1 MPKRSQTDGRTSPH
15 YATRDADHIGPEHT
29 GLREEFPK
37 YAGRS
42 IVREVRRGSRF
53 RVSGASPVVLTLGF
67 LASGVSGFAGTMATP
82 AGTFAGCPRGPLPLT
97 GALASYAPAARTR
110 VLSFVR
116 ARAIQLKLKVGGARA
131 NRVLRVSTWL
141 PSGWIKS
148 ECGLLD
154 WKRSLAVGVF
164 FPTMDPAHN
173 PVGRC
178 ASCASITYLIA
189 KLPRGWVVWGNY

>member
-1 MPKRSQTDGRTSPH
+1 M
-15 YATRDADHIGPEHT
+15 
-29 GLREEFPK
+29 
-37 YAGRS
+37 
-42 IVREVRRGSRF
+42 RRGSLF
-53 RVSGASPVVLTLGF
+53 RVSGACLVVFTLGF
-67 LASGVSGFAGTMATP
+67 LASGVSGFAATTATP

-97 GALASYAPAARTR
+97 GPLASYAPAARTR

-116 ARAIQLKLKVGGARA
+116 AHTSRLTLKVDGARA
-131 NRVLRVSTWL
+131 NRVLRTSAWL

-148 ECGLLD
+148 ECGLLV

-164 FPTMDPAHN
+164 FPAMDPAHN